1 MPKAV
6 DITGQRFGRLIARE
20 RAADLIYSGRPFT
33 AWRCDCDC
41 GASSVATASGLTR
54 GLSKSCG
61 CLRRET
67 GKFKAVDLTGERFGR
82 LTVVR
87 RVGSRHGKAL
97 WACDCDCGT
106 RGHETT
112 QNQLQRGHAQS
123 CGCFREEFLTLGPK
137 KCQTGRQPQVVPIT
151 FPIPETLHHNPFVNE
166 VMRRRYEYRWQRVEF
181 EARQIERGKWKA
193 PQHTPFMPVDD
204 SGNRIEKL
212 ELHSL
217 ARARNAPVRVPR
229 KSLTPIPEAPASFNT
244 GSLLADRVRVLTD
257 EEWERL

>member
-20 RAADLIYSGRPFT
+20 RAADVIYSGRPFT
-33 AWRCDCDC
+33 AWRCDC
-41 GASSVATASGLTR
+41 GASSVATASRLTR
-54 GLSKSCG
+54 GLTKSCG

-106 RGHETT
+106 RGHDTT

-137 KCQTGRQPQVVPIT
+137 KCQTGRQPQAVPIT

-181 EARQIERGKWKA
+181 EARQIERGNWKE
-193 PQHTPFMPVDD
+193 PKRVTF
-204 SGNRIEKL
+204 
-212 ELHSL
+212 
-217 ARARNAPVRVPR
+217 VPR
-229 KSLTPIPEAPASFNT
+229 VDRGRPIIPLDLRGMMRERGAERRAQVEDTPASFNT
-244 GSLLADRVRVLTD
+244 GSSLADRVRVLTD
-257 EEWERL
+257 EEWARL